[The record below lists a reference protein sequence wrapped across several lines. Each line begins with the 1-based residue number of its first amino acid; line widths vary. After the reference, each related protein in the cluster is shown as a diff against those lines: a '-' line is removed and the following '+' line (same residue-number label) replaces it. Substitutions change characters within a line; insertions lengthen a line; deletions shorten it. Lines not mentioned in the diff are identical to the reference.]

1 MCNFL
6 SKIMWLK
13 VLNAF
18 FKSLNMIIECF
29 LVLSASVTLL
39 SSSDIGCVVE

>member
-1 MCNFL
+1 MCIFL
-6 SKIMWLK
+6 NKIVWLK

-18 FKSLNMIIECF
+18 LKSKNMIIECF

-39 SSSDIGCVVE
+39 SSSDIGCIVE